1 MRRQSKDATMEL
13 LDRYLQAVRKYLPLR
28 RQDDII
34 AELRAN
40 MESQIEDLES
50 ELGRALTQG
59 ELDDFL
65 RKMGHPMVVASRY
78 QPQQYLIG
86 PTMFPMYLYVL
97 RLAMLWAFI
106 VCMVVAA
113 VVTPLT
119 EGTGGAVVA
128 ALFRTPGILIQTAA
142 WITLVFAAF
151 EFARTR
157 YPNICPQI
165 EGLNK
170 GWNPSTLPPIE
181 KDSLRK
187 GKPRS
192 FAQAVA
198 EIIFSVLFLG
208 WVLLIPHYPF
218 ILLGPGV
225 VFLKTSSYE
234 LAPVWWTFFGWI
246 VALGIMQIVARC
258 IDLARGTWERPSIIQ
273 HFAFKVV
280 GLIPVLVLLAAPG
293 HIYVSLKNSAADP
306 AQLGKNLAEVN
317 NAIHLGFSVVCAIVV
332 LQLAFD
338 IGKLV
343 TEAYRKREVAS

>member
-1 MRRQSKDATMEL
+1 MEL

-40 MESQIEDLES
+40 MESQIEDRES
-50 ELGRALTQG
+50 ELGRSLTQG
-59 ELDDFL
+59 EFDDFL

-86 PTMFPMYLYVL
+86 PTVFPMYLYVL
-97 RLAMLWAFI
+97 RLALLWAFI
-106 VCMVVAA
+106 VCMIVAA

-119 EGTGGAVVA
+119 NGTGGAVVEA
-128 ALFRTPGILIQTAA
+128 VFRTPGILIQTAA

-157 YPNICPQI
+157 YPHLCPQI
-165 EGLNK
+165 EGVTRN
-170 GWNPSTLPPIE
+170 WNPGTLPPLE
-181 KDSLRK
+181 KDSLRQ

-218 ILLGPGV
+218 LLMGPGV
-225 VFLKTSSYE
+225 ALLHASPYQ

-246 VALGIMQIVARC
+246 VALGIMQIVAKC
-258 IDLARGTWERPSIIQ
+258 IDLARGTWERPSRIQ
-273 HFAFKVV
+273 QIAFKVV

-293 HIYVSLKNSAADP
+293 HIYVFLKNP
-306 AQLGKNLAEVN
+306 AVDQSQIGHNLDQVN
-317 NAIHLGFSVVCAIVV
+317 NAIHLGFSVICAIVV

-343 TEAYRKREVAS
+343 SEAYRSREAAS

>member
-1 MRRQSKDATMEL
+1 MPRPSKDTAMEL

-40 MESQIEDLES
+40 MESQIEDSES
-50 ELGRALTQG
+50 ELGRSLTQG
-59 ELDDFL
+59 EFDDFL

-86 PTMFPMYLYVL
+86 PTMFPMYVYVL
-97 RLAMLWAFI
+97 RLALLWAFI
-106 VCMVVAA
+106 VCMIVAA

-119 EGTGGAVVA
+119 NGTGGAVVE

-157 YPNICPQI
+157 YPNVCPQI

-170 GWNPSTLPPIE
+170 SWNPSTLPPLE
-181 KDSLRK
+181 KDSLRE

-208 WVLLIPHYPF
+208 WVLLIPHYPVL
-218 ILLGPGV
+218 LLGPGV
-225 VFLKTSSYE
+225 AILPVSPYQ

-246 VALGIMQIVARC
+246 VALGIMQIVAKC
-258 IDLARGTWERPSIIQ
+258 IDLARGSWERPSRIQ
-273 HFAFKVV
+273 QIAFKIV
-280 GLIPVLVLLAAPG
+280 GLIPVLVLLTAPG
-293 HIYVSLKNSAADP
+293 HIYVFLKNSAVDQAR
-306 AQLGKNLAEVN
+306 LGQNLDQVN
-317 NAIHLGFSVVCAIVV
+317 NAIHLGFSVICAIVV

-343 TEAYRKREVAS
+343 SEGYRSREGRS

>member
-1 MRRQSKDATMEL
+1 MEL

-40 MESQIEDLES
+40 MESQIEDRES
-50 ELGRALTQG
+50 ELGRSLTQG
-59 ELDDFL
+59 EFDDFL
-65 RKMGHPMVVASRY
+65 RKIGHPMVVASRY

-97 RLAMLWAFI
+97 RIAMLWVFI
-106 VCMVVAA
+106 ICMIVAA

-128 ALFRTPGILIQTAA
+128 AVFRTPGILIQTAA

-165 EGLNK
+165 DGLNK
-170 GWNPSTLPPIE
+170 SWNPSTLPPLE
-181 KDSLRK
+181 KEALRE
-187 GKPRS
+187 GKTRS

-218 ILLGPGV
+218 LLLGPGV
-225 VFLKTSSYE
+225 VFLKTSPYQ
-234 LAPVWWTFFGWI
+234 LASVWSTFFGWI
-246 VALGIMQIVARC
+246 VALGIMQIVAKC
-258 IDLARGTWERPSIIQ
+258 IDLARGTWERRSRIQ
-273 HFAFKVV
+273 QIVFKIV

-293 HIYVSLKNSAADP
+293 HIYVSLKNP
-306 AQLGKNLAEVN
+306 AVDQAQFGQNLAQVN
-317 NAIHLGFSVVCAIVV
+317 NAIHLGFSVICAIVV

-338 IGKLV
+338 LGKWV
-343 TEAYRKREVAS
+343 SEAYRRREAAF

>member
-1 MRRQSKDATMEL
+1 MEL

-40 MESQIEDLES
+40 MESQIEDSES
-50 ELGRALTQG
+50 ELGRSLTQG
-59 ELDDFL
+59 EFDDFL

-86 PTMFPMYLYVL
+86 PTMFPMYVYVL
-97 RLAMLWAFI
+97 RLALLWAFI
-106 VCMVVAA
+106 VCMIVAA

-119 EGTGGAVVA
+119 NGTGGAVVE

-157 YPNICPQI
+157 YPNVCPQI

-170 GWNPSTLPPIE
+170 SWNPSTLPPLE
-181 KDSLRK
+181 KDSLRE

-218 ILLGPGV
+218 LLLGPGV
-225 VFLKTSSYE
+225 AILHVSPYQ
-234 LAPVWWTFFGWI
+234 LAPIWWTFFGWI
-246 VALGIMQIVARC
+246 VALGIMQIVAKC
-258 IDLARGTWERPSIIQ
+258 IDLARGSWERPSRIQ
-273 HFAFKVV
+273 QIAFKIV

-293 HIYVSLKNSAADP
+293 HIYVFLKNSAVDQAR
-306 AQLGKNLAEVN
+306 LGQNLDQVN
-317 NAIHLGFSVVCAIVV
+317 NAIHLGFSVICAIVV

-343 TEAYRKREVAS
+343 SEGYRSREGRS